1 MLLMMGLLAAVF
13 ASALAAATPA
23 DTAKAAAGDFI
34 RGDFASLHARF
45 PAETRKKLST
55 ADFASQL
62 GAAAKQLG
70 AFEKFLVAEPI
81 LQRASGYS
89 VYIFPA
95 KFANAEV
102 DMQVTIDGKGEV
114 AGLFM
119 RPPSALKT
127 WSPPAYVNPEAFR
140 ESDVRIVTGT
150 IDLPGTLTMPKG
162 AGPFPGIVLVHG
174 SGPNDRDESHGPNRA
189 FRDIAQ
195 GLASKGVAVLR
206 YDKRTLV
213 YPQSFGPE
221 ATILDETVDDATT
234 ALGLLRATKGV
245 DPKRVSVLG
254 HSLGGM
260 VAPRIAAGDAK
271 IWGVVILAGNTRPLA
286 DLIDEQADY
295 FASLS
300 AKPSDEEKKAYA
312 RLHAEAAK
320 IRAVTDATPAVEP
333 IFGAG
338 PAYWRDLRKYS
349 PTATAKQL
357 ACRILA
363 LQGERDFQVSMKD
376 FAGWK
381 SALAESK
388 NATFKSYPKLN
399 HYFMEGEG
407 RGAPAEYDAP
417 AHVAEAVLDDIAK
430 WALQK

>member
-1 MLLMMGLLAAVF
+1 MRISIQSIALLALAMT
-13 ASALAAATPA
+13 AAAAPP
-23 DTAKAAAGDFI
+23 DTAKAAAADFLKGDYA
-34 RGDFASLHARF
+34 GLHARF
-45 PAETRKKLST
+45 SPELRKKLSA
-55 ADFASQL
+55 ADFTTQL

-70 AFEKFLVAEPI
+70 AFEKFLSAEPV

-89 VYIFPA
+89 VYVFPC
-95 KFANAEV
+95 KFAKTEV
-102 DMQVTIDGKGEV
+102 DMQVSIDPKGDV
-114 AGLFM
+114 AGLFFGA
-119 RPPSALKT
+119 PAVLKT
-127 WSPPAYVNPEAFR
+127 WTAPAYVNAEAFR
-140 ESDVRIVTGT
+140 ESEVRIVTGQ
-150 IDLPGTLTMPKG
+150 IDLPGTLTMPRG
-162 AGPFPGIVLVHG
+162 EGPFPGIVLVHG

-213 YPQSFGPE
+213 YPQSMGPD
-221 ATILDETVDDATT
+221 ATILDEAVDDATS

-260 VAPRIAAGDAK
+260 MAPRIAAGDAK
-271 IWGVVILAGNTRPLA
+271 IWGMVILAGNTRPLE

-300 AKPSDEEKKAYA
+300 SKPGEEEKKTYA

-320 IRAVTDATPAVEP
+320 IRAVTETTQATEP

-338 PAYWRDLRKYS
+338 PAYWRDLRKYN
-349 PTATAKQL
+349 PAETAKAL
-357 ACRILA
+357 GCRILV
-363 LQGERDFQVSMKD
+363 LRGERDFQVSMKD

-381 SALAESK
+381 AALAGRK
-388 NATFKSYPKLN
+388 DVLFKSYPKLN

-407 RGAPAEYDAP
+407 PGSPAEYSAP
-417 AHVAEAVLDDIAK
+417 NHVSEAVLSDIAK
-430 WALQK
+430 WLLEK